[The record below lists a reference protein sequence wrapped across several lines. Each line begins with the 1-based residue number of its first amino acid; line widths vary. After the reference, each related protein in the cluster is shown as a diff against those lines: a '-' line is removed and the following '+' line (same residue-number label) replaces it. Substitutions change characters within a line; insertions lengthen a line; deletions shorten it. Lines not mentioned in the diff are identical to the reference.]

1 MSKTQQPYDCVLL
14 QTVQAVR
21 SSWGVN
27 GCLLRSRE
35 KGQVL
40 QPWISALS
48 QLLPKS
54 MQIVKANSKRA
65 DKTLAAGQDVHLL
78 GSVHNPRALGHRLI
92 SHVAHPFTD
101 PLEVLHLRV
110 PLVI

>member
-1 MSKTQQPYDCVLL
+1 MWEANMKHLKHKSGLPGLQPVLL
-14 QTVQAVR
+14 P
-21 SSWGVN
+21 
-27 GCLLRSRE
+27 L
-35 KGQVL
+35 
-40 QPWISALS
+40 ISALS

-54 MQIVKANSKRA
+54 MQIFKANSKRA